1 MSLKSYSFIQNV
13 SNQLFE
19 ELKSGNEV
27 LSELENYG
35 NSIAKNLCDDFY
47 EIENQK
53 LIIDKL
59 FYYFEDDNY
68 RQGATSCIVKTHFE
82 TEPNLLVNFECLID
96 HQKILLKIIGQPN
109 NKIELTEIVNR
120 IEDKYNS
127 EGLTEFRTLKN

>member
-1 MSLKSYSFIQNV
+1 MSLKSYSFIQNI

-27 LSELENYG
+27 LSKLEKYG

-59 FYYFEDDNY
+59 FY
-68 RQGATSCIVKTHFE
+68 
-82 TEPNLLVNFECLID
+82 
-96 HQKILLKIIGQPN
+96 
-109 NKIELTEIVNR
+109 
-120 IEDKYNS
+120 
-127 EGLTEFRTLKN
+127 